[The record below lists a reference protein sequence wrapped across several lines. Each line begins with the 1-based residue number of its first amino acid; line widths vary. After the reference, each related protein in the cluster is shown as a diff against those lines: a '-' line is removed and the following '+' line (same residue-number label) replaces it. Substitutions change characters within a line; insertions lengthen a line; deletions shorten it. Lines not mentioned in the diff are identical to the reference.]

1 MCNKALYINTN
12 EEKHIT
18 VSVGE
23 KVYVEEN
30 YKDGYIT
37 TRSTYTYEQF
47 DSVIDDYL
55 KQIGEDTVEEL
66 KDKILKLENQNEE
79 LKSKLQQYEEYKN
92 NLMDKYYDCE
102 GPF

>member
-18 VSVGE
+18 VSTGE

-30 YKDGYIT
+30 YKDGDIT

-55 KQIGEDTVEEL
+55 KQIGESTVEEL
-66 KDKILKLENQNEE
+66 KDKILKLENTVED
-79 LKSKLQQYEEYKN
+79 LKDKLEQLQEKEDV
-92 NLMDKYYDCE
+92 LREKYYS

>member
-18 VSVGE
+18 VSTGE

-66 KDKILKLENQNEE
+66 KDKILKLENENEE
-79 LKSKLQQYEEYKN
+79 LKSKLQQYEEYQDH
-92 NLMDKYYDCE
+92 LREQYYE
-102 GPF
+102 SGPF

>member
-30 YKDGYIT
+30 YKDGDIT

-79 LKSKLQQYEEYKN
+79 LKSKLQQYEEYQDH
-92 NLMDKYYDCE
+92 LREQYYE
-102 GPF
+102 SGPF

>member
-18 VSVGE
+18 VSTGE

-55 KQIGEDTVEEL
+55 KQIGESTVEEL
-66 KDKILKLENQNEE
+66 KDKILKLENTVED
-79 LKSKLQQYEEYKN
+79 LKDKLEQYQEKEDI
-92 NLMDKYYDCE
+92 LREKYYS

>member
-1 MCNKALYINTN
+1 MCNKALYINAN

-18 VSVGE
+18 VSTGE

-30 YKDGYIT
+30 YKDGDIT

-55 KQIGEDTVEEL
+55 KQIGESTVEEL
-66 KDKILKLENQNEE
+66 KDKILKLENTVED
-79 LKSKLQQYEEYKN
+79 LKDKLEQLQEKEDV
-92 NLMDKYYDCE
+92 LREKYYS

>member
-18 VSVGE
+18 VSTGE

-30 YKDGYIT
+30 YKDGDIT

-55 KQIGEDTVEEL
+55 KQIGESTVEEL
-66 KDKILKLENQNEE
+66 KDKILKLENTVED
-79 LKSKLQQYEEYKN
+79 LKDKLEQYQEKEDI
-92 NLMDKYYDCE
+92 LREKYYS

>member
-30 YKDGYIT
+30 YKDGDIT

-55 KQIGEDTVEEL
+55 KQIGESTVEEL
-66 KDKILKLENQNEE
+66 KDKILKLENTVED
-79 LKSKLQQYEEYKN
+79 LKDKLEQLQEKEDV
-92 NLMDKYYDCE
+92 LREKYYS

>member
-30 YKDGYIT
+30 YKDGDIT

-47 DSVIDDYL
+47 DSIIDYYL
-55 KQIGEDTVEEL
+55 RQIGESTVEEL
-66 KDKILKLENQNEE
+66 KDKILKLENTVED
-79 LKSKLQQYEEYKN
+79 LKDKLEQYQEKEDI
-92 NLMDKYYDCE
+92 LREKYYS

>member
-66 KDKILKLENQNEE
+66 KDKILKLENENEE
-79 LKSKLQQYEEYKN
+79 LKSKLEQYEEHQDH
-92 NLMDKYYDCE
+92 LREQYYE
-102 GPF
+102 SGPF

>member
-18 VSVGE
+18 VSTGE

-30 YKDGYIT
+30 YKDGDIT

-66 KDKILKLENQNEE
+66 KDKILKLENENEE
-79 LKSKLQQYEEYKN
+79 LKSKLQQYEVYQDHLREQ
-92 NLMDKYYDCE
+92 YYE
-102 GPF
+102 SGPF

>member
-18 VSVGE
+18 VSTGE

-30 YKDGYIT
+30 YKDGDIT

-47 DSVIDDYL
+47 DSIIDDYL
-55 KQIGEDTVEEL
+55 KQIGESTVEEL
-66 KDKILKLENQNEE
+66 KDKILKLENTVED
-79 LKSKLQQYEEYKN
+79 LKDKLEQLQEKEDV
-92 NLMDKYYDCE
+92 LREKYYS

>member
-18 VSVGE
+18 VSTGE

-30 YKDGYIT
+30 YKDGDIT

-47 DSVIDDYL
+47 DEIIDDYL
-55 KQIGEDTVEEL
+55 KQIGESTVEEL

-79 LKSKLQQYEEYKN
+79 LKSKLQQYEEYQDH
-92 NLMDKYYDCE
+92 LREQYYE
-102 GPF
+102 SGPF

>member
-18 VSVGE
+18 VSTGE

-30 YKDGYIT
+30 YKDGDIT

-55 KQIGEDTVEEL
+55 KQIGESTVEEL
-66 KDKILKLENQNEE
+66 KDKILKLENTVED
-79 LKSKLQQYEEYKN
+79 LKDKLEQLQEKEDI
-92 NLMDKYYDCE
+92 LREKYYS

>member
-18 VSVGE
+18 VSTGE

-30 YKDGYIT
+30 YKDGDIT

-47 DSVIDDYL
+47 DSIIDYYL
-55 KQIGEDTVEEL
+55 RQIGESTVEEL
-66 KDKILKLENQNEE
+66 KDKILKLENTVED
-79 LKSKLQQYEEYKN
+79 LKDKLEQLQEKEDV
-92 NLMDKYYDCE
+92 LREKYYS

>member
-18 VSVGE
+18 VSTGE

-30 YKDGYIT
+30 YKDGDIT

-47 DSVIDDYL
+47 DSIIDYYL
-55 KQIGEDTVEEL
+55 RQIGESTVEEL
-66 KDKILKLENQNEE
+66 KDKILKLENTVED
-79 LKSKLQQYEEYKN
+79 LKDKLEQYQEKEDI
-92 NLMDKYYDCE
+92 LREKYYS

>member
-18 VSVGE
+18 VSTGE

-30 YKDGYIT
+30 YKDGDIT

-47 DSVIDDYL
+47 DSIIDYYL
-55 KQIGEDTVEEL
+55 RQIGESTVEEL

-79 LKSKLQQYEEYKN
+79 LKSKLQQYEEYQDH
-92 NLMDKYYDCE
+92 LREQYYE
-102 GPF
+102 SGPF

>member
-30 YKDGYIT
+30 YKDGDIT

-55 KQIGEDTVEEL
+55 KQIGESTVEEL
-66 KDKILKLENQNEE
+66 KDKILKLENTVED
-79 LKSKLQQYEEYKN
+79 LKDKLEQYQEKEDI
-92 NLMDKYYDCE
+92 LREKYYS

>member
-18 VSVGE
+18 VSTGE

-30 YKDGYIT
+30 YKDGDIT

-47 DSVIDDYL
+47 DEIIDDYL
-55 KQIGEDTVEEL
+55 KQIGESTVEEL
-66 KDKILKLENQNEE
+66 KDKILKLENTVED
-79 LKSKLQQYEEYKN
+79 LKDKLEQYQEKEDI
-92 NLMDKYYDCE
+92 LREKYYSE
-102 GPF
+102 PF

>member
-18 VSVGE
+18 VSTGE

-30 YKDGYIT
+30 YKDGDIT

-55 KQIGEDTVEEL
+55 KQIGESTVEEL
-66 KDKILKLENQNEE
+66 KDKILKLENTVED
-79 LKSKLQQYEEYKN
+79 LKDKLEQYQEKDDILRE
-92 NLMDKYYDCE
+92 KYYSE
-102 GPF
+102 PF